1 MYMWHPISSHYK
13 FQCSVLALSFSM
25 VASSFC
31 FKWSHTPHHWYDDRP
46 TDHYNRIDC
55 SQPLWQITD
64 TDVEVKV
71 WERERT
77 GECESFVCM
86 MQLLLGLLLLL
97 QPELQILRLPLLQFV
112 CWLRVYDY
120 DYTKLFKADA
130 DVWCMHIHVHTWCVH
145 LKFVIVV

>member
-1 MYMWHPISSHYK
+1 MLCSRSLILYGSIILLFQMISY
-13 FQCSVLALSFSM
+13 
-25 VASSFC
+25 SSSLI
-31 FKWSHTPHHWYDDRP
+31 WWP

-55 SQPLWQITD
+55 SQPLWQIAD

-77 GECESFVCM
+77 GQCESFVCM
-86 MQLLLGLLLLL
+86 MQLLLGLLLLLLL